1 MKSIE
6 SEDLFSNR
14 PENRIRKIEELKL
27 IENERKEASKVRIAN
42 CQIFKEK
49 EAEARIVSHKCKDL
63 VDKYQELVR
72 E

>member
-1 MKSIE
+1 M
-6 SEDLFSNR
+6 
-14 PENRIRKIEELKL
+14 